1 MLPEGIVSM
10 GLTKTQLSI
19 VNQARSVGG
28 SKQGVALNDE
38 QCAFLVATAAK
49 DLGILS
55 QLSAPP
61 TELPDFFGARP
72 LESLRLPGS
81 DFVQLFEQLLKL
93 DQDADA
99 YFDCL
104 ASLHKAR
111 LKYERILQTQPMP
124 TIDQVGPRGLLQYG
138 CVGAKAL
145 TPFLLWRKW
154 LYDIDNR
161 AAQETG
167 YAFEPIIARAIGG
180 APAPAKKSPVKRQAD
195 PRKGRQVDCV
205 LGMKAHEIKMRVTIA
220 ASGQGRWREE
230 LEFPADCKASGY
242 APVLVVLDPT
252 PNPKLAELQER
263 FVAEGGEAFIGHD
276 AWTYLR
282 SLAGPTMSRFLDL
295 YVQAPLQAVLGEMP
309 ATPEELPDLL
319 LKMERGCFTAT
330 ILGESLVVRR
340 TPRPE
345 EASEPDPMPED
356 ADEEGPGL

>member
-1 MLPEGIVSM
+1 M

-19 VNQARSVGG
+19 INKVRSVGG
-28 SKQGVALNDE
+28 SKQGVALSDE

-49 DLGILS
+49 DLGHLS
-55 QLSAPP
+55 QLAIAP
-61 TELPDFFGARP
+61 TAVPDYFAARS
-72 LESLRLPGS
+72 LESLQLPGS
-81 DFVQLFEQLLKL
+81 DFVQSLERLLKL
-93 DQDADA
+93 DQNADA

-104 ASLHKAR
+104 AALHKAR
-111 LKYERILQTQPMP
+111 LKYERILQTQPLP

-138 CVGAKAL
+138 CLGANAL

-180 APAPAKKSPVKRQAD
+180 TPAPAKKSPVKRQAD
-195 PRKGRQVDCV
+195 SKKGRQVDCV
-205 LGMKAHEIKMRVTIA
+205 LGMKAHEIKLRVTIA

-230 LEFPADCKASGY
+230 LEFPADCKSSGY
-242 APVLVVLDPT
+242 TPVLVVLDPT
-252 PNPKLAELQER
+252 PNPKLTELKER
-263 FVAEGGEAFIGHD
+263 FVAEGGEAFIGHE

-295 YVQAPLQAVLGEMP
+295 YVHAPLQAVLGETP
-309 ATPEELPDLL
+309 STPEELPDLL

-330 ILGESLVVRR
+330 ILGESLVVKR
-340 TPRPE
+340 TPQPE
-345 EASEPDPMPED
+345 EAPEPDPMPED